1 MRVLVCVK
9 RVPLTGGK
17 INLTEDER
25 AIQTRHLGFTVSPHE
40 ECGAEEA
47 IRLVEAQGGES
58 VTLTLGP
65 AEAEEQLRDLMAIGI
80 DRGIHLVTD
89 GSEWDPQATAAA
101 IVAAIQA
108 EPEPFD
114 LILFGTESADAGNYQ
129 VAIRVAYALGLPVV
143 NGIKGITIDSHQPTP
158 NTGGVLRCEREVS
171 GGRDVYEVTIPA
183 VVTVMEGINLP
194 RYPSVPGRMRAKRKP
209 LAASEPARLD
219 AKLKMVRLVLP
230 EASGKRV
237 EILGSG
243 AEAAPKVVEMLQE
256 IGVV

>member
-1 MRVLVCVK
+1 MNILVCVK

-17 INLTEDER
+17 INLTEDQQ
-25 AIQTRHLGFTVSPHE
+25 AIETRHLGFTVSPHE

-47 IRLVEAQGGES
+47 IRLVEAHGGES
-58 VTLTLGP
+58 VALTLGP

-101 IVAAIQA
+101 IVEAVRSQD
-108 EPEPFD
+108 EPFD

-129 VAIRVAYALGLPVV
+129 VAMRVAYALGLPVV
-143 NGIKGITIDSHQPTP
+143 NGIKALTVDGAT
-158 NTGGVLRCEREVS
+158 VRCEHEIS
-171 GGRDVYEVTIPA
+171 GGREVYEVAMPA

-209 LAASEPARLD
+209 VAASQPAKAD

-230 EASGKRV
+230 ETSSKQV
-237 EILGSG
+237 EVLGSG
-243 AEAAPKVVEMLQE
+243 AEAAPKVVEILQQ

>member
-17 INLTEDER
+17 INLTDDQQ

-47 IRLVEAQGGES
+47 IRLVEAHGGES
-58 VTLTLGP
+58 VVLTLGP

-89 GSEWDPQATAAA
+89 GSEWDPQATAGA
-101 IVAAIQA
+101 IVDAIEA
-108 EPEPFD
+108 EAEPFD

-143 NGIKGITIDSHQPTP
+143 NGIKGIAVQE
-158 NTGGVLRCEREVS
+158 GGVLRCEHERTTHPPGRE
-171 GGRDVYEVTIPA
+171 VYEVSMPA

-209 LAASEPARLD
+209 IASSQPAKP
-219 AKLKMVRLVLP
+219 APKLKMVRLVAP
-230 EASGKRV
+230 EASTKQV

-243 AEAAPKVVEMLQE
+243 PDAAPRVVEILQE

>member
-17 INLTEDER
+17 INLTEDEQ

-47 IRLVEAQGGES
+47 IRLVEAHGGES
-58 VTLTLGP
+58 VALTLGP

-80 DRGIHLVTD
+80 DRGIHLLTD
-89 GSEWDPQATAAA
+89 GSEWDPQATAGA
-101 IVAAIQA
+101 IVAAVNA

-129 VAIRVAYALGLPVV
+129 VAIRAAYALGLPVV
-143 NGIKGITIDSHQPTP
+143 NGIKAITVDGQS
-158 NTGGVLRCEREVS
+158 LRCEREVA
-171 GGRDVYEVTIPA
+171 GGRDVYELTTPA

-209 LAASEPARLD
+209 VAASEPAKPD
-219 AKLKMVRLVLP
+219 AKLKLVRLVLP
-230 EASGKRV
+230 EASGKQV

-243 AEAAPKVVEMLQE
+243 AEAAPKVVEILQE
-256 IGVV
+256 IGVM

>member
-17 INLTEDER
+17 INLTEDDQ

-47 IRLVEAQGGES
+47 VRLVEAHGGES
-58 VTLTLGP
+58 VALTLGP

-101 IVAAIQA
+101 IVAAVKA

-143 NGIKGITIDSHQPTP
+143 NGIKGIAV
-158 NTGGVLRCEREVS
+158 GGDGGLHCEREVS
-171 GGRDVYEVTIPA
+171 GGRDVYEVTMPA

-209 LAASEPARLD
+209 VAASEPSKAD
-219 AKLKMVRLVLP
+219 AKLKLVRLVLP
-230 EASGKRV
+230 EAAGKQV

-243 AEAAPKVVEMLQE
+243 VDAAPRVVEILQE
-256 IGVV
+256 IGVM